1 MKNINP
7 FNSKFSIAAIAL
19 FIAFGF
25 TACKKDS
32 DVSPTIAQVAV
43 TMPGFS
49 QLEAAAIRG
58 GVAVVL
64 SNKNAGDP
72 SGAFTVFAPTNDAF
86 AKLGLVNPQDLN
98 VLQKSFLTNV
108 LLYHVNNGNTLQT
121 SLTGG
126 ASVSSLLVT
135 PPPATPVTKRIINR
149 NGEFFVNGSKIL
161 ATNVKADNGTI
172 HVIDRVL
179 LASGANIAQTTIFFA
194 EGKGFVNPELT
205 YLLEA
210 VLYCDLAGALSD
222 ANAKYTVF
230 APTNQAFRDL
240 GQLLGVPLNQPSD
253 IRKLPKATVTQVLL
267 THVFNLSGG
276 GKFTSELNAGTITAL
291 NDQVVTLGAYTNG
304 YLTVKGRGNST
315 AANMAIP
322 DVQTTNG
329 VVHVIDRVLL
339 PQ

>member
-1 MKNINP
+1 MKNINL
-7 FNSKFSIAAIAL
+7 NSKFSIAAIAL
-19 FIAFGF
+19 FISFGI
-25 TACKKDS
+25 TACKKES

-58 GVAVVL
+58 GVAIVL
-64 SNKNAGDP
+64 SNKNTVDP

-86 AKLGLVNPQDLN
+86 AKLGLVDPQDLN
-98 VLQKSFLTNV
+98 ALQKSFLTTV
-108 LLYHVNNGNTLQT
+108 LLYHVNSGNTLQT

-126 ASVSSLLVT
+126 ASVPSLLS
-135 PPPATPVTKRIINR
+135 PLPPAAAVTKRVINR

-172 HVIDRVL
+172 HVIDRIL
-179 LASGANIAQTTIFFA
+179 LASGANIAQTATFFS

-210 VLYCDLAGALSD
+210 VLYCGLAGDLSN
-222 ANAKYTVF
+222 ANANLTVF

-240 GQLLGVPLNQPSD
+240 GKLLGVPLNQPSD
-253 IRKLPKATVTQVLL
+253 IRKLPKTTVTQILL

-276 GKFTSELNAGTITAL
+276 AKFTSELNAGTINSL
-291 NDQVVTLGAYTNG
+291 NGQVVSLGAYANG
-304 YLTVKGRGNST
+304 YLTVRGRGNSVT
-315 AANMAIP
+315 ANMAIP
-322 DVQTTNG
+322 DIQTTNG
-329 VVHVIDRVLL
+329 IVHVIDRVLL